1 MRYSKYFITVLSA
14 FALIACTDND
24 LIEGPT
30 PPVPDYDATL
40 SLAIKGQG
48 KLHTK
53 AMVAQNHPDFIKR
66 LTIAVYQAGSL
77 VTVKDTV
84 NTSGVSGIEEIK
96 VPAGSVSL
104 QIYAN
109 LEGDTYTTDN
119 FPEILSLSD
128 EKNGNLKMNSGILP
142 FDLAPG
148 HNYIGY
154 GAKGQI
160 SVDHNGMP
168 VSGLELQGDSIK
180 LTRYISRVHLSGLT
194 FKLSDNFSE
203 GVASAS
209 FQLDTIFFANV
220 KSQSLLSPN
229 GSSYEQ
235 TTNPTFLYGACADSL
250 GQYKAD
256 NTNRTFMDWLN
267 YDFKSDVRPS
277 PFVKY
282 VFDQSFE
289 YTSVSDSKKTFSWT
303 VENPLDTYILSSG
316 KSHIGSYAYVY
327 ENSDA
332 QNPTLIVLKGQ
343 YSVTY
348 KSGTTALFPNR
359 YYAVVVNDPATNQ
372 GFIGGAIK
380 HDYIQRNNIYDLK
393 LTISGPGSEKPYT
406 PQSTAHISAEVTV
419 KAWNVIEQSEEVD

>member
-30 PPVPDYDATL
+30 PPAPDYDATL

-77 VTVKDTV
+77 VSVKDTV

-109 LEGDTYTTDN
+109 LEGDTYSADN

-128 EKNGNLKMNSGILP
+128 EKNGNLKMNSGLLP

-154 GAKGQI
+154 GVKGQI
-160 SVDHNGMP
+160 SVDHNGIP
-168 VSGLELQGDSIK
+168 VSGLELLGDSIK

-235 TTNPTFLYGACADSL
+235 ITNPTFLYGACADSL

-256 NTNRTFMDWLN
+256 NTNRMFMDWLN
-267 YDFKSDVRPS
+267 YDVITS
-277 PFVKY
+277 PLYQKY
-282 VFDQSFE
+282 SFDTAYE
-289 YTSVSDSKKTFSWT
+289 YITGLG
-303 VENPLDTYILSSG
+303 LDKNIVLEATPDQPATYLLSTG

-327 ENSDA
+327 ENADV

-348 KSGTTALFPNR
+348 NSGATASFPNR
-359 YYAVVVNDPATNQ
+359 YYAVVINDPASNQ
-372 GFIGGAIK
+372 GFTGGAIK
-380 HDYIQRNNIYDLK
+380 HDYIQRNNIYDVK

-406 PQSTAHISAEVTV
+406 PQPTAHISAEVTV